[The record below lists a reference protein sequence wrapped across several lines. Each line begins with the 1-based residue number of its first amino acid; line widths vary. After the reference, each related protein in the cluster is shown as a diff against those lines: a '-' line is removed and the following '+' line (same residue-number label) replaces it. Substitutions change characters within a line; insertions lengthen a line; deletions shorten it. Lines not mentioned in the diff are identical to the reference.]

1 LTTPNITINVSEL
14 LNTEKLSAETT
25 RLFRSVLGFNEPTVA
40 EEGEKLTA
48 ESEPREVEEEEV
60 VLEGYNEALRLL
72 QKAENSADKGQYTDS
87 NQYLQIVDRY
97 IRLQ

>member
-1 LTTPNITINVSEL
+1 MTTPNITINVSEL

-48 ESEPREVEEEEV
+48 ESEPREEEEV